1 MIKTTFNAKQF
12 DISITGTDEII
23 IAELMASI
31 PTVTFAVVGKLGL
44 HETARTE
51 GIKIEKGRTNI
62 SSHCCRKYHIVMG
75 K

>member
-44 HETARTE
+44 HETAIIE
-51 GIKIEKGRTNI
+51 IVNEIIKDLEEQFL
-62 SSHCCRKYHIVMG
+62 
-75 K
+75 

>member
-1 MIKTTFNAKQF
+1 MIKTTFDAEQF

-44 HETARTE
+44 HKTAIIE
-51 GIKIEKGRTNI
+51 IVNEIIKDLEEQFL
-62 SSHCCRKYHIVMG
+62 
-75 K
+75 

>member
-12 DISITGTDEII
+12 DISITGTDEIV

-44 HETARTE
+44 HETAIIE
-51 GIKIEKGRTNI
+51 IVNEIIKDLKDLEEQFL
-62 SSHCCRKYHIVMG
+62 
-75 K
+75 